1 MRSAGSREKQIFT
14 NALDR
19 NAIICMSA
27 CFAIAPAR
35 PRFGLKRRIE
45 HRLRFRKL
53 TMATSKRNTWNWT
66 DSVSEQLRAR
76 KNSGAVRWYVLV
88 LPTSRQGHYQGNP
101 ARALQRELDR
111 RIRGGEPLFEYFAPS
126 YVEVRKQHGE
136 LVRTNHPLLYNYVFI
151 HASEAEIYRMKRFLP
166 QFNFLPRIREEHNEH
181 YPYLTDGAMANLRW
195 VAASYSDVLPV
206 YTPGPD
212 RLMKGDRIR
221 ITEGQFKGV
230 EATVVIQPGGGR
242 KEVMVC
248 VENCMYVPLL
258 SVEPGQYEVVALN
271 SDGRHVYTRLNGD
284 RLPAGLHEA
293 LRRLHTTEGVTDEDR
308 KLATEVL
315 QQYGSLQLESD
326 VMRCKL
332 YALLLPAYAIL
343 GDRERFEQLLGT
355 VRGILPLIRAEQSRA
370 LLLVALY
377 GCTNCCLDYAQA
389 HAVVD
394 PWRTEQPLKK
404 SKAQL
409 IRRLDDYDR
418 WLGHLPALAGSNG

>member
-1 MRSAGSREKQIFT
+1 M
-14 NALDR
+14 
-19 NAIICMSA
+19 
-27 CFAIAPAR
+27 
-35 PRFGLKRRIE
+35 
-45 HRLRFRKL
+45 
-53 TMATSKRNTWNWT
+53 
-66 DSVSEQLRAR
+66 
-76 KNSGAVRWYVLV
+76 LV
-88 LPTSRQGHYQGNP
+88 LPTSRQGYYQGNP

-111 RIRGGEPLFEYFAPS
+111 RIRGGEIPFEYFAPS

-181 YPYLTDGAMANLRW
+181 YPYLTDEAMANLRW

-293 LRRLHTTEGVTDEDR
+293 LRRLHTPEGVTAEDR

-404 SKAQL
+404 SKVQL

-418 WLGHLPALAGSNG
+418 WLGHQPGSEGSAAAVGIG

>member
-1 MRSAGSREKQIFT
+1 
-14 NALDR
+14 
-19 NAIICMSA
+19 
-27 CFAIAPAR
+27 
-35 PRFGLKRRIE
+35 
-45 HRLRFRKL
+45 
-53 TMATSKRNTWNWT
+53 MASSNKIGWNWT

-76 KNSGAVRWYVLV
+76 KNSNAVRWYVLA

-101 ARALQRELDR
+101 ARALRMELER
-111 RIRGGEPLFEYFAPS
+111 RTRNGEPVFEYFAPS

-166 QFNFLPRIREEHNEH
+166 QYNFLPRVREKDDAY
-181 YPYLTDGAMANLRW
+181 YPYLSDEAMENLKW

-206 YTPGPD
+206 YTPGPE

-230 EATVVIQPGGGR
+230 EASVIIQPGGGR

-258 SVEPGQYEVVALN
+258 CVEPGQYEVIALN
-271 SDGRHVYTRLNGD
+271 ADNRHVYTRLNGD

-293 LRRLHTTEGVTDEDR
+293 LKRYHSPEGVTDADR
-308 KLATEVL
+308 ALASEVL
-315 QQYGSLQLESD
+315 QQYANLQLDSD

-332 YALLLPAYAIL
+332 YSMLLPAYAIL
-343 GDRERFEQLLGT
+343 GDREAFDQLLGT
-355 VRGILPLIRAEQSRA
+355 VRSILPLIRAEQSRS
-370 LLLVALY
+370 LLLVTLY
-377 GCTNCCLDYAQA
+377 GCTNCCLDYEQA
-389 HAVVD
+389 HAAVD
-394 PWRTEQPLKK
+394 PWRGKQPLKK

-409 IRRLDDYDR
+409 LRRLDDYDC
-418 WLGHLPALAGSNG
+418 WLSHRAGSNG

>member
-1 MRSAGSREKQIFT
+1 
-14 NALDR
+14 
-19 NAIICMSA
+19 
-27 CFAIAPAR
+27 
-35 PRFGLKRRIE
+35 
-45 HRLRFRKL
+45 
-53 TMATSKRNTWNWT
+53 MASSNKIGWNWT

-76 KNSGAVRWYVLV
+76 KNSNAVRWYVLA

-101 ARALQRELDR
+101 ARALRMELER
-111 RIRGGEPLFEYFAPS
+111 RTRNGEPVFEYFAPS

-166 QFNFLPRIREEHNEH
+166 QYNFLPRVREKDDAY
-181 YPYLTDGAMANLRW
+181 YPYLSDEAMENLKW

-206 YTPGPD
+206 YTPGPE

-230 EATVVIQPGGGR
+230 EASVIIQPGGGR

-258 SVEPGQYEVVALN
+258 CVEPGQYEVIALN
-271 SDGRHVYTRLNGD
+271 ANNRHVYTRLNGD

-293 LRRLHTTEGVTDEDR
+293 LKRYHSPEGVTDADR
-308 KLATEVL
+308 ALASEVL
-315 QQYGSLQLESD
+315 QQYANLQLDSD

-332 YALLLPAYAIL
+332 YSMLLPAYAIL
-343 GDRERFEQLLGT
+343 GDREAFDQLLGT
-355 VRGILPLIRAEQSRA
+355 VRSILPLIRAEQSRS
-370 LLLVALY
+370 LLLVTLY
-377 GCTNCCLDYAQA
+377 GCTNCCLDYEQA
-389 HAVVD
+389 HAAVD
-394 PWRTEQPLKK
+394 PWRGEQPLKK

-409 IRRLDDYDR
+409 LRRLDDYDC
-418 WLGHLPALAGSNG
+418 WLRHHTGSNG